1 MIRDYYRQLWAFQVV
16 LVVKYLS
23 TNAGDVK
30 DVGSIPGLGRLLEKT
45 AAYSC
50 LENSMNRGT
59 WLAIVHGIAKSQKSL
74 STYAGYKTSNYTMMK
89 LTT

>member
-16 LVVKYLS
+16 LVVKNLS

-30 DVGSIPGLGRLLEKT
+30 DVGSIPGSGRFLEKT

-59 WLAIVHGIAKSQKSL
+59 WQAIVHGIAKSQKSL